1 MKPAFRA
8 KGQLTHASSGVTH
21 LSSGAITQR
30 VADNCA
36 ADGVRDDHR
45 PAISADV
52 FRGGGF
58 GVLIPETSRNYT
70 FGGVWTPDFADLSV
84 ALDYFDITIKDEIST
99 LSASAIVGGCYASEN
114 FSTEPLCNFFNRNPP
129 GPGADDSRITDVT
142 ATFINVNRQENRGL
156 DLTVR
161 YGQDTQIW
169 SLRNQCSSYSS
180 VGIKGSVVGR

>member
-1 MKPAFRA
+1 MLQQVHLSERLDCLSNSLEMKPAFRA
-8 KGQLTHASSGVTH
+8 KGQLTPASSGVTH

-70 FGGVWTPDFADLSV
+70 FGGVWTPDL
-84 ALDYFDITIKDEIST
+84 
-99 LSASAIVGGCYASEN
+99 
-114 FSTEPLCNFFNRNPP
+114 
-129 GPGADDSRITDVT
+129 
-142 ATFINVNRQENRGL
+142 
-156 DLTVR
+156 LT
-161 YGQDTQIW
+161 
-169 SLRNQCSSYSS
+169 
-180 VGIKGSVVGR
+180 